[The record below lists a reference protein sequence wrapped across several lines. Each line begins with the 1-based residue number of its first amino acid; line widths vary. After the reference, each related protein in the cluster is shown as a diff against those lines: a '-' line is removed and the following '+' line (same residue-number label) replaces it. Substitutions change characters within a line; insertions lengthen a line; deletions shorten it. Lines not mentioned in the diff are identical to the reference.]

1 MYSLIIVDDELKIRE
16 GLVNL
21 IPWEQNSFQVVGQ
34 FSNGKQALEFIKNKQ
49 VDVVLTDIRMPIMS
63 GIELSDCLSKEYPDI
78 LFVFLT
84 GYQDFSYMHTAIIN
98 HAFDYLL
105 KPIKYEALYT
115 CFERLRTKLDEIH
128 HQFSPAVCENSSY
141 YGKIIAEVCS
151 YLDTQYQTATLDTA
165 AAIVNL
171 SPNYLSKLFKDKAQ
185 MGFSEYLNEVR
196 MKKPPSYSAIF
207 LSNIMKL
214 LIVSAMIILKTFL
227 GHSSNTIICLH
238 ESFAK
243 KIFINHLQENFH
255 AKKIFFQTF

>member
-1 MYSLIIVDDELKIRE
+1 MLDFFFWGVNIAMYSLIIVDDELKIRE

-63 GIELSDCLSKEYPDI
+63 GIELSDCLSKEYSDI

-128 HQFSPAVCENSSY
+128 HQSSPAVCENSSY

-171 SPNYLSKLFKDKAQ
+171 SPNYLSKLFKDKAK

-196 MKKPPSYSAIF
+196 MKKAAELLCDISFKHYEIAYRIGYDNPKNFSRAFKQYYNMSPREF
-207 LSNIMKL
+207 REKNIY
-214 LIVSAMIILKTFL
+214 
-227 GHSSNTIICLH
+227 
-238 ESFAK
+238 
-243 KIFINHLQENFH
+243 
-255 AKKIFFQTF
+255 